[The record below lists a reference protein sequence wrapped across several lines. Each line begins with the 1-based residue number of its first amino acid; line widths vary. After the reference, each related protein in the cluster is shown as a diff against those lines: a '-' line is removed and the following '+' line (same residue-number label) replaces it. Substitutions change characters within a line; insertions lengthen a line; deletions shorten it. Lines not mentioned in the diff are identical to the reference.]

1 MKSKRAREYLSD
13 ICWAGI
19 LIYGEPGE
27 CDLKLKDAK
36 RAVELAEEDMADK
49 AAKAFCF
56 CKCGVGPCIM
66 KQVGRDECKDL
77 REFKQRLME
86 E

>member
-1 MKSKRAREYLSD
+1 MKSKRAEEILRKYTERIEGFYDDGDYELMIWPLS
-13 ICWAGI
+13 AG
-19 LIYGEPGE
+19 
-27 CDLKLKDAK
+27 
-36 RAVELAEEDMADK
+36 RAVELAEEDMAEK

-77 REFKQRLME
+77 RDFKQKLME
-86 E
+86 

>member
-27 CDLKLKDAK
+27 CDLKLKEAK
-36 RAVELAEEDMADK
+36 HAVELAEEDMAEK
-49 AAKAFCF
+49 AAKAFCAVHCPKGCPF
-56 CKCGVGPCIM
+56 
-66 KQVGRDECKDL
+66 DNSEECNSL
-77 REFKQRLME
+77 REFKQKMME
-86 E
+86 

>member
-1 MKSKRAREYLSD
+1 MIKKRFH
-13 ICWAGI
+13 
-19 LIYGEPGE
+19 
-27 CDLKLKDAK
+27 
-36 RAVELAEEDMADK
+36 AVQTRFVFSGTFRVKAEK

-77 REFKQRLME
+77 REFKQKLME
-86 E
+86 